1 MGGGSSTDRRN
12 LKKAIKS
19 NDVKAVFELL
29 RCGVN
34 VDVPIDPVWEHTPLI
49 LATCYGAQGVL
60 PLLLRVCRK
69 KDACNYEGHT
79 ALDKSI
85 IYYSLAC
92 QFFQHKPEEIE
103 RRFIIFKTL
112 IEGGC
117 KRVKIPDIE
126 LWIKEN
132 KRDSMFIANIVDML
146 CLSRSLHLKSMGLAT
161 LIRLDTDSH
170 GIRQILE
177 SGAGFKYYMR
187 TCNIE
192 DDFVFEQPTNL
203 SDEVAAILIKAS
215 NSQCVLAHLIAV
227 KLKDSRKSGKGP
239 ALQQT
244 IIYLL
249 EQVGFPLDIVFSDKL
264 KQLYHHRGSS
274 LNHPPHQTQDLTRMC
289 RNVIRDSLIP
299 NVLFGAKHLPLPEK
313 LKEYITLDNN
323 SG

>member
-132 KRDSMFIANIVDML
+132 KRDRMFIANIVDML
-146 CLSRSLHLKSMGLAT
+146 CLSQSLHLKSIGLAT
-161 LIRLDTDSH
+161 MIRLDTDSY

-203 SDEVAAILIKAS
+203 SDEVAAILIKAD

-227 KLKDSRKSGKGP
+227 KLKDSRKSGNGP

-249 EQVGFPLDIVFSDKL
+249 EQVGFPLDIVFSDKQ

-274 LNHPPHQTQDLTRMC
+274 LNNPPCQTQDLTRMC
-289 RNVIRDSLIP
+289 RNVIRDCLIP
-299 NVLFGAKHLPLPEK
+299 NVLFGAKHLPLPQK
-313 LKEYITLDNN
+313 LKEYITLDN
-323 SG
+323 SMT